1 MSCVYLV
8 VTRDVALPVWDVADS
23 NPEHL
28 QEMTALFFTSLLFGW
43 FFFLNAVVT
52 ISLFIYLFFFTL
64 E

>member
-43 FFFLNAVVT
+43 FFFLMQ
-52 ISLFIYLFFFTL
+52 SSQFLCSFIYFSLL
-64 E
+64 